1 MFISDGRTQFVTVQ
15 VMLHIC
21 AARRGYQ
28 VTWTGRPED
37 VTKRVI
43 AFLEPKSSTHAWDVL
58 DLSPELTELSAWLFP
73 ECEHGLSLSNCYG
86 PQHYYMDDEERHY
99 AGV

>member
-1 MFISDGRTQFVTVQ
+1 MLTSNGITWVTVR

-21 AARRGYQ
+21 ADRRGYAVQ
-28 VTWTGRPED
+28 WDGRPED

-43 AFLEPKSSTHAWDVL
+43 EFLGAKSSTHAWDVL
-58 DLSPELTELSAWLFP
+58 DLPPTMTALQAWLYP

-99 AGV
+99 MGY